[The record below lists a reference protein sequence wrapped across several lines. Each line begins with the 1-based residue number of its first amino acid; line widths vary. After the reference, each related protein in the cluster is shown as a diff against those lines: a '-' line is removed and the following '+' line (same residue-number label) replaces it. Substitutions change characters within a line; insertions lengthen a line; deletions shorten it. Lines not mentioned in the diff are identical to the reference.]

1 MPSHLFMQQ
10 IKQKHESENQMS
22 KQTKTSTSAGVLLPE
37 AITTVD
43 MRQPDRIVQDRRL
56 LQLAR
61 FPEMEPGVTLEFLLQ
76 QTSRRS
82 LQSVWESVTIL
93 IALGYLEVVTLS
105 DGSIG
110 FVTTELAVEREGF
123 LPAAE
128 IMLVR
133 LPSEAMAMRFG
144 QLVALTGFPE
154 DEVRA
159 KLSSLARRGL
169 ITKKKDR
176 KEGLIICPTLPGL
189 REAGFNRAYYQ
200 TQPARRGRRHILA
213 VSDVRVAQVEEFVTK
228 DSEGRW
234 EMGDWQHLSE
244 RMRSRVDLRT
254 ERHMPDSFW
263 VHGRDFSL
271 ANEIALSN
279 PETDQ
284 LEATMMELSRNNTE
298 VRYYTDNDEA
308 RNKIAR
314 TLDKLEPGN
323 VKLLDMPKGPSSPS
337 A

>member
-1 MPSHLFMQQ
+1 
-10 IKQKHESENQMS
+10 MS

-43 MRQPDRIVQDRRL
+43 RRQPDRIIQDRRL

-82 LQSVWESVTIL
+82 IQSVWESVTIL
-93 IALGYLEVVTLS
+93 TALGYLEAVTLS

-110 FVTTELAVEREGF
+110 FVTTEFAVEKEGF
-123 LPAAE
+123 LPADE
-128 IMLVR
+128 MMLVR
-133 LPSEAMAMRFG
+133 LPSEAMAMRLD
-144 QLVALTGFPE
+144 QLVALTGQPE

-159 KLSSLARRGL
+159 KLSSLSRRGL
-169 ITKKKDR
+169 VTKKKDR
-176 KEGLIICPTLPGL
+176 KEGLIVCPTLPGL
-189 REAGFNRAYYQ
+189 LEAGFNRAYYQ
-200 TQPARRGRRHILA
+200 TQPAPRGRRHILA

-298 VRYYTDNDEA
+298 VRYYADNDEA

-314 TLDKLEPGN
+314 TLEKLKPGN
-323 VKLLDMPKGPSSPS
+323 VKLLDMPERPSSSASAPTPS